1 MQLVLPRVVFPA
13 AAGAETAGRFVRFL
27 VACPIWLR
35 QAFCA
40 LSGHQLT
47 LHFAPDRLSLQ
58 CLSCGMETPG
68 WRIDVREKF
77 RIQPRRAVIRTT
89 STAPVQQAKAS
100 TALVLVQ
107 ASAKTSAH
115 PEAA

>member
-13 AAGAETAGRFVRFL
+13 AGGARTTGRFIRFL
-27 VACPIWLR
+27 AACPNWWR
-35 QAFCA
+35 QACCA
-40 LSGHQLT
+40 LRGHQLT
-47 LHFAPDRLSLQ
+47 LHFEPNRLSLQ

-89 STAPVQQAKAS
+89 STATVQQAQVS
-100 TALVLVQ
+100 TALVRVQ